1 MKNFDQFQHQS
12 LNESIVNKVLGAAK
26 KVAQNTVGA
35 SGTART
41 RYGPNVKIRKDG
53 QANVNSA
60 NRQNRPGI
68 FGVMKKNVDKYK
80 KQNDGKD
87 YDETKRQAGRA
98 IRKAGSAFFKRNQD
112 KERVDTGQMG
122 MGTALRKMG
131 SQGGTTLRALA
142 GAEPEPVGQRKDPRK
157 TFGGKA
163 AAGGFRRIQKKVF
176 GVDPTPRT
184 GRGRTITGDSIAP
197 ETPEKTKSVQ
207 RKPKQ
212 KGFSEIPGEKEART
226 SKKGKDIRRSIE
238 MDPDGGPIRDFK
250 DDDTTDS
257 TSRSG
262 KVRVIKAKKTG
273 PSFNN
278 KYDSLNKGAQGLQNV
293 GKNLRGFMSNVKK
306 TATMQRNSYEPEGES
321 IQEINSIKNRQTI
334 ANAKGNTQIRNF
346 FQKKKDDARQLALKK
361 IETSKEEFSCWR
373 EEFIWETD
381 KKYPD
386 KVKEIKPMTGKN
398 TITINPEDETSK
410 YKRGY

>member
-12 LNESIVNKVLGAAK
+12 LDESIVNKMVGAAK
-26 KVAQNTVGA
+26 KIAQTSVAK
-35 SGTART
+35 T
-41 RYGPNVKIRKDG
+41 RYGAGVKTRKDG
-53 QANVNSA
+53 GANMNSA
-60 NRQNRPGI
+60 NSQNRTGI

-87 YDETKRQAGRA
+87 YDQLKRQTGRA
-98 IRKAGSAFFKRNQD
+98 IRRAGSAFFARNQD

-131 SQGGTTLRALA
+131 SQGGATLKGLRD
-142 GAEPEPVGQRKDPRK
+142 AEPEQKGQKKDPRK
-157 TFGGKA
+157 TVAGKV
-163 AAGGFRRIQKKVF
+163 AAGGFRRIQKKLFNVE
-176 GVDPTPRT
+176 PTPRT
-184 GRGRTITGDSIAP
+184 GRGRPITGDASMDDAQKQRIVNKQMKAA
-197 ETPEKTKSVQ
+197 EKNKSARDTVLRQSGTTARGIQPFTKDLN
-207 RKPKQ
+207 KNKINDNA
-212 KGFSEIPGEKEART
+212 E
-226 SKKGKDIRRSIE
+226 
-238 MDPDGGPIRDFK
+238 
-250 DDDTTDS
+250 
-257 TSRSG
+257 SRSG
-262 KVRVIKAKKTG
+262 KVRIIKAKKTG

-278 KYDSLNKGAQGLQNV
+278 KYDSLNKGGQGLANV

-321 IQEINSIKNRQTI
+321 IQEINVIKNRQTL
-334 ANAKGNTQIRNF
+334 ANQKGTTTIRNI
-346 FQKKKDDARQLALKK
+346 FQKNKDDKRQAALKK
-361 IETSKEEFSCWR
+361 IETSNEEFSCWR

>member
-53 QANVNSA
+53 QAKMSSA

-68 FGVMKKNVDKYK
+68 FGVMKKNIDKFK

-87 YDETKRQAGRA
+87 YDQAKRQTGRA
-98 IRKAGSAFFKRNQD
+98 LRKAGSAFFARNQD

-131 SQGGTTLRALA
+131 SQGQTTLRALA
-142 GAEPEPVGQRKDPRK
+142 GAEPEQKGQKKDPRK
-157 TFGGKA
+157 TLAGKA
-163 AAGGFRRIQKKVF
+163 AAGGFRRIQKRLFNVE
-176 GVDPTPRT
+176 PTPRT
-184 GRGRTITGDSIAP
+184 GRGRPITGDADVKD
-197 ETPEKTKSVQ
+197 TPDKKAQ
-207 RKPKQ
+207 RKSLRRPDPGDTPQETAAKNDPMSDKIQ
-212 KGFSEIPGEKEART
+212 QEIERETGRRT
-226 SKKGKDIRRSIE
+226 RNTTYQ
-238 MDPDGGPIRDFK
+238 RDQ
-250 DDDTTDS
+250 DENNQNS
-257 TSRSG
+257 SGG
-262 KVRVIKAKKTG
+262 KVKVIKAKKPNNTTG
-273 PSFNN
+273 SVN
-278 KYDSLNKGAQGLQNV
+278 S
-293 GKNLRGFMSNVKK
+293 
-306 TATMQRNSYEPEGES
+306 SYEPEGES
-321 IQEINSIKNRQTI
+321 IQEINVIKNRQTL
-334 ANAKGNTQIRNF
+334 ANAKGDTKIRNF
-346 FQKKKDDARQLALKK
+346 FQKKKDDASQAALKK
-361 IETSKEEFSCWR
+361 IETAKEEFSCWR

>member
-1 MKNFDQFQHQS
+1 M
-12 LNESIVNKVLGAAK
+12 VGAAK
-26 KVAQNTVGA
+26 KIAQTSVAK
-35 SGTART
+35 T
-41 RYGPNVKIRKDG
+41 RYGAGVKTRKDG
-53 QANVNSA
+53 GANMNSA
-60 NRQNRPGI
+60 RSQNRTGI

-87 YDETKRQAGRA
+87 YDQLKRQTGRA
-98 IRKAGSAFFKRNQD
+98 IRRAGSAFFARNQD

-197 ETPEKTKSVQ
+197 ETPQKTKSVQ
-207 RKPKQ
+207 RKPRQ
-212 KGFSEIPGEKEART
+212 KGFSEIPGEKAART
-226 SKKGKDIRRSIE
+226 SKDAKSIRQSI
-238 MDPDGGPIRDFK
+238 MSDPDGGYVKDFK
-250 DDDTTDS
+250 DDKSDSTNS

-278 KYDSLNKGAQGLQNV
+278 KYDSLNKGSQALTNV

>member
-53 QANVNSA
+53 QAKMSSA

-68 FGVMKKNVDKYK
+68 FGVMKKNIDKFK

-87 YDETKRQAGRA
+87 YDQAKRQTGRA
-98 IRKAGSAFFKRNQD
+98 LRKAGSAFFARNQD

-207 RKPKQ
+207 WKPRQ
-212 KGFSEIPGEKEART
+212 KNFSEIPGEKAART
-226 SKKGKDIRRSIE
+226 SKKGRDIRRSIE
-238 MDPDGGPIRDFK
+238 MDPDGGRIADFK

-361 IETSKEEFSCWR
+361 IETSIISGL
-373 EEFIWETD
+373 
-381 KKYPD
+381 
-386 KVKEIKPMTGKN
+386 IKNKASV
-398 TITINPEDETSK
+398 I
-410 YKRGY
+410 

>member
-1 MKNFDQFQHQS
+1 M
-12 LNESIVNKVLGAAK
+12 
-26 KVAQNTVGA
+26 
-35 SGTART
+35 
-41 RYGPNVKIRKDG
+41 
-53 QANVNSA
+53 NSA
-60 NRQNRPGI
+60 RSQNRTGI

-87 YDETKRQAGRA
+87 YDQLKRQTGRA
-98 IRKAGSAFFKRNQD
+98 IRRAGSAFFARNQD

-131 SQGGTTLRALA
+131 SQGQTTLRALA
-142 GAEPEPVGQRKDPRK
+142 GAEPEQKGQKKDPRK
-157 TFGGKA
+157 TLAGKA
-163 AAGGFRRIQKKVF
+163 AAGGFRRIQKRLFNVE
-176 GVDPTPRT
+176 PTPRT
-184 GRGRTITGDSIAP
+184 GRGRPITGDASMDDAQKQRIVDKQMSDAKKRTDVRDTVLRQSGTTARGIQP
-197 ETPEKTKSVQ
+197 FTKDLNKN
-207 RKPKQ
+207 RNNDNA
-212 KGFSEIPGEKEART
+212 E
-226 SKKGKDIRRSIE
+226 
-238 MDPDGGPIRDFK
+238 
-250 DDDTTDS
+250 
-257 TSRSG
+257 SRSG

-278 KYDSLNKGAQGLQNV
+278 KYDSLNKGSQALTNV

>member
-12 LNESIVNKVLGAAK
+12 LDESIVNKMVGAAK
-26 KVAQNTVGA
+26 KIAQTSVAK
-35 SGTART
+35 T
-41 RYGPNVKIRKDG
+41 RYGAGVKTRKDG
-53 QANVNSA
+53 GANMNSA
-60 NRQNRPGI
+60 NSQNRTGI

-87 YDETKRQAGRA
+87 YDQLKRQTGRA
-98 IRKAGSAFFKRNQD
+98 IRRAGSAFFARNQD

-131 SQGGTTLRALA
+131 SQGGATLKGLRD
-142 GAEPEPVGQRKDPRK
+142 AEPEQKGQKKDPRK
-157 TFGGKA
+157 TVAGKV
-163 AAGGFRRIQKKVF
+163 AAGGFRRIQKKLFNVE
-176 GVDPTPRT
+176 PTPRT
-184 GRGRTITGDSIAP
+184 GRGRPITGDASMDDAQKQRIVNKQMKAA
-197 ETPEKTKSVQ
+197 EKNKSARDTVLRQSGTTARGIQPFTKDLN
-207 RKPKQ
+207 KNKINDNA
-212 KGFSEIPGEKEART
+212 E
-226 SKKGKDIRRSIE
+226 
-238 MDPDGGPIRDFK
+238 
-250 DDDTTDS
+250 
-257 TSRSG
+257 SRSG
-262 KVRVIKAKKTG
+262 KVRIIKAKKTG

-278 KYDSLNKGAQGLQNV
+278 KYDSLNKGGQGLTNV

-321 IQEINSIKNRQTI
+321 IQEINSIKNRQTL
-334 ANAKGNTQIRNF
+334 ANQKGNTTIRNV
-346 FQKKKDDARQLALKK
+346 FQKNKDDKRQAALKK
-361 IETSKEEFSCWR
+361 IETSNEEFSCWR

>member
-26 KVAQNTVGA
+26 KVAQNTVGS
-35 SGTART
+35 SGTARA

-53 QANVNSA
+53 QAKMSSA

-68 FGVMKKNVDKYK
+68 FGVMKKNIDKFK

-87 YDETKRQAGRA
+87 YDQAKRQTGRA
-98 IRKAGSAFFKRNQD
+98 LRKAGSAFFARNQD

-131 SQGGTTLRALA
+131 SQGQTTLRALA
-142 GAEPEPVGQRKDPRK
+142 GAEPEQKGQKKDPRK
-157 TFGGKA
+157 TLAGKA
-163 AAGGFRRIQKKVF
+163 AAGGFRKIQKKLFNVE
-176 GVDPTPRT
+176 PTART
-184 GRGRTITGDSIAP
+184 GRGRPITGDANMSDAA
-197 ETPEKTKSVQ
+197 
-207 RKPKQ
+207 KQ
-212 KGFSEIPGEKEART
+212 KTVNKQMSDAKKRTDVRDKVLSQASEYDDYEGGKARIGKETSELNKEKQDNSNSVRQ
-226 SKKGKDIRRSIE
+226 
-238 MDPDGGPIRDFK
+238 
-250 DDDTTDS
+250 
-257 TSRSG
+257 SG
-262 KVRVIKAKKTG
+262 KVKVIKAKKPNNTTG
-273 PSFNN
+273 SVN
-278 KYDSLNKGAQGLQNV
+278 S
-293 GKNLRGFMSNVKK
+293 
-306 TATMQRNSYEPEGES
+306 SYEPEGES
-321 IQEINSIKNRQTI
+321 IQEINVIKNRQTL
-334 ANAKGNTQIRNF
+334 ANQKGYTKIRNF
-346 FQKKKDDARQLALKK
+346 FQKKKDDKREAALKK
-361 IETSKEEFSCWR
+361 IEKEEFSCWR

>member
-12 LNESIVNKVLGAAK
+12 LDESIVNKMVGAAK
-26 KVAQNTVGA
+26 KIAQTSVAK
-35 SGTART
+35 T
-41 RYGPNVKIRKDG
+41 RYGAGVKTRKDG
-53 QANVNSA
+53 GANMNSA
-60 NRQNRPGI
+60 NSQNRTGI

-87 YDETKRQAGRA
+87 YDQLKRQTGRA
-98 IRKAGSAFFKRNQD
+98 IRRAGSAFFARNQD

-131 SQGGTTLRALA
+131 SQGGATLKGLRD
-142 GAEPEPVGQRKDPRK
+142 AEPEQKGQKKDPRK
-157 TFGGKA
+157 TVAGKV
-163 AAGGFRRIQKKVF
+163 AAGGFRRIQKKLFNVE
-176 GVDPTPRT
+176 PTPRT
-184 GRGRTITGDSIAP
+184 GRGRPITGDASMDDAQKQRIVNKQMKAA
-197 ETPEKTKSVQ
+197 EKNKSARDTVLRQSGTTARGIQPFTKDLN
-207 RKPKQ
+207 KNKINDNA
-212 KGFSEIPGEKEART
+212 E
-226 SKKGKDIRRSIE
+226 
-238 MDPDGGPIRDFK
+238 
-250 DDDTTDS
+250 
-257 TSRSG
+257 SRSG
-262 KVRVIKAKKTG
+262 KVRIIKAKKTG

-278 KYDSLNKGAQGLQNV
+278 KYDSLNKGGQGLANV

-334 ANAKGNTQIRNF
+334 ANRKGNIQIRNF
-346 FQKKKDDARQLALKK
+346 FQKKKDDARQAALKK
-361 IETSKEEFSCWR
+361 IETSNEEFSCWR

>member
-131 SQGGTTLRALA
+131 SQGGATLRGLRD
-142 GAEPEPVGQRKDPRK
+142 AEPEQKGQKKDPRK
-157 TFGGKA
+157 TVAGKV
-163 AAGGFRRIQKKVF
+163 AAGGFRRIQKKLFNVE
-176 GVDPTPRT
+176 PTPRT
-184 GRGRTITGDSIAP
+184 GRGRPITGDASMDDAQKQRIVDKQMSDAKKRTDVRDTVLRQSGTTARGIQP
-197 ETPEKTKSVQ
+197 FTKDLNKN
-207 RKPKQ
+207 RNNDNA
-212 KGFSEIPGEKEART
+212 E
-226 SKKGKDIRRSIE
+226 
-238 MDPDGGPIRDFK
+238 
-250 DDDTTDS
+250 
-257 TSRSG
+257 SRSG

-278 KYDSLNKGAQGLQNV
+278 KYDSLNKGGQALTNV

-321 IQEINSIKNRQTI
+321 IQEINVIKNRQTL
-334 ANAKGNTQIRNF
+334 ANQKGDTKIRNF
-346 FQKKKDDARQLALKK
+346 LQKKKDDARQAALKK

>member
-26 KVAQNTVGA
+26 KVAQNTVGS
-35 SGTART
+35 SGTARA

-53 QANVNSA
+53 QAKMSSA

-68 FGVMKKNVDKYK
+68 FGVMKKNIDKFK

-87 YDETKRQAGRA
+87 YDQAKRQTGRA
-98 IRKAGSAFFKRNQD
+98 LRKAGSAFFARNQD

-131 SQGGTTLRALA
+131 SQGQTTLRALA
-142 GAEPEPVGQRKDPRK
+142 GAEPEQKGQKKDPRK
-157 TFGGKA
+157 TLAGKA
-163 AAGGFRRIQKKVF
+163 AAGGFRKIQKKLFNVE
-176 GVDPTPRT
+176 PTART
-184 GRGRTITGDSIAP
+184 GRGRPITGDANMSDAA
-197 ETPEKTKSVQ
+197 
-207 RKPKQ
+207 KQ
-212 KGFSEIPGEKEART
+212 KTVNKQMSDAKKRTDVRDKVLSQASEYDDYEGGKARIGKETSELNKEKQDNSNSVRQ
-226 SKKGKDIRRSIE
+226 
-238 MDPDGGPIRDFK
+238 
-250 DDDTTDS
+250 
-257 TSRSG
+257 SG
-262 KVRVIKAKKTG
+262 KVKVIKAKKPNNTTG
-273 PSFNN
+273 SVN
-278 KYDSLNKGAQGLQNV
+278 S
-293 GKNLRGFMSNVKK
+293 
-306 TATMQRNSYEPEGES
+306 SYEPEGES
-321 IQEINSIKNRQTI
+321 IQEINVIKNRQTL
-334 ANAKGNTQIRNF
+334 ANRKGNTQIRNF
-346 FQKKKDDARQLALKK
+346 FQKKKDDKREAALKK
-361 IETSKEEFSCWR
+361 IEKEEFSCWR

>member
-12 LNESIVNKVLGAAK
+12 LDESIVNKMVGAAK
-26 KVAQNTVGA
+26 KIAQTSVAK
-35 SGTART
+35 T
-41 RYGPNVKIRKDG
+41 RYGAGVKTRKDG
-53 QANVNSA
+53 GANMNSA
-60 NRQNRPGI
+60 NSQNRTGI

-87 YDETKRQAGRA
+87 YDQLKRQTGRA
-98 IRKAGSAFFKRNQD
+98 IRRAGSAFFARNQD

-131 SQGGTTLRALA
+131 SQGGATLKGLRD
-142 GAEPEPVGQRKDPRK
+142 AEPEQKGQKKDPRK
-157 TFGGKA
+157 TVAGKV
-163 AAGGFRRIQKKVF
+163 AAGGFRRIQKKLFNVE
-176 GVDPTPRT
+176 PTPRT
-184 GRGRTITGDSIAP
+184 GRGRPITGDASMDDAQKQRIVNKQMKAA
-197 ETPEKTKSVQ
+197 EKNKSARDTVLRQSGTTARGIQPFTKDLN
-207 RKPKQ
+207 KNKINDNA
-212 KGFSEIPGEKEART
+212 E
-226 SKKGKDIRRSIE
+226 
-238 MDPDGGPIRDFK
+238 
-250 DDDTTDS
+250 
-257 TSRSG
+257 SRSG
-262 KVRVIKAKKTG
+262 KVRIIKAKKTG

-321 IQEINSIKNRQTI
+321 IQEINVIKNRQTL
-334 ANAKGNTQIRNF
+334 ANQKGTTTIRNI
-346 FQKKKDDARQLALKK
+346 FQKNKDDKRQAALKK
-361 IETSKEEFSCWR
+361 IETSNEEFSCWR